1 MVRVGVQS
9 SARESRWSGEG
20 PCPTRSDKV
29 NDVIA
34 DLQSL
39 ALAKCTDNLIL
50 LAELCSL
57 RRGFQHVQT

>member
-1 MVRVGVQS
+1 MWEFRVQL
-9 SARESRWSGEG
+9 ESRCGVERG
-20 PCPTRSDKV
+20 LARHAAMKV